1 MSFLNRFPYCKSP
14 LSDKH
19 SSISWNP
26 LSSNI
31 YLVNVEAKSQFMY
44 LPQEFSHHIIS
55 HYKSIAFLFVSHM
68 LFPCKSTTSR
78 SIIIV
83 QMTNAV
89 LALMSVV
96 AGRNPF
102 LKKKK
107 KVPFPNR
114 YLISDKPLPVNL

>member
-1 MSFLNRFPYCKSP
+1 
-14 LSDKH
+14 
-19 SSISWNP
+19 
-26 LSSNI
+26 
-31 YLVNVEAKSQFMY
+31 MY

-68 LFPCKSTTSR
+68 LFPCKSTTLR

-102 LKKKK
+102 LKNR
-107 KVPFPNR
+107 VPFPNR